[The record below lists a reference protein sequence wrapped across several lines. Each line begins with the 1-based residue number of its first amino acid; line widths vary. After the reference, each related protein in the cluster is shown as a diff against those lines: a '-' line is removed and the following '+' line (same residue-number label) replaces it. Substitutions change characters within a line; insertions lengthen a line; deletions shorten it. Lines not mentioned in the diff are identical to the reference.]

1 MARFKMR
8 IGGGASSDPEVFDRL
23 VAQAKKNGFDAIG
36 MVALAEHT
44 QDQIGDGSD
53 SWVRFTA
60 GNSSFMKLVETD
72 LIHDVLS
79 KEHIEKN
86 ARLLAE
92 QSEIATKHQMK
103 GTVHFLE
110 PMWLPRWFYEK
121 HPHIRG
127 ARCDQPAVAT
137 KRYWSPCLD
146 REEVLAHYREATRK
160 LLELAPAIGVI
171 SMFTND
177 SGAGICW
184 CSGLYPGKNG
194 PDYCKDIPFGTRI
207 QKWLKAILDGASD
220 AGRQIEVALSPVHFS
235 RDERLQT
242 IQKLPKHAHLA
253 VGMGN
258 FPNIPFFGPAAIE
271 TIVES
276 KKRRRHALLGVN
288 PTLGLMRPVI
298 ETPVPY
304 YILDVMREVG
314 QSDAELISVG
324 GIGEGQYGID
334 TVPTAAILSGL
345 KRCPKSN
352 ADIDR
357 RVAKIAREQ
366 VGAKLAPALVS
377 AWRDLDHALRLWPH
391 NADTNHHLYPAYSVV
406 ADRWLV
412 RPLVPVPRLLT
423 DNERA
428 YYSKHRH
435 HGRGLTPEQL
445 DSFFIAESTQN
456 YEIPEFKWLVAI
468 YDEMMQYMN
477 RAIDTLEAELD
488 NKADEMT
495 RKRFTLQ
502 YYRVAATRAIWRT
515 QRNVLRCGSII
526 EFFTGERKEEYWH
539 GIRKDESYLEPGT
552 YRRLFL
558 EAVDDE
564 IQNCRDMIRMMAESE
579 VPLIATGK
587 EQSFVLPEN
596 LPEQLAR
603 KISIMEAH
611 KADIDLLFPNC
622 PPETFT
628 DPTYEWADT
637 TTDDD

>member
-8 IGGGASSDPEVFDRL
+8 IGGGGSRDPEVFDRL
-23 VAQAKKNGFDAIG
+23 VVAAKKNGFDAIG
-36 MVALAEHT
+36 MAALAEHT
-44 QDQIGDGSD
+44 QDQIGDGGD

-60 GNSSFMKLVETD
+60 GNSSFMKLVETR
-72 LIHDVLS
+72 LVHDILS
-79 KEHIEKN
+79 KDHIEKN

-92 QSEIATKHQMK
+92 QSEIVTKHQMK

-146 REEVLAHYREATRK
+146 QEEVLAHYREATRK
-160 LLELAPAIGVI
+160 LLEAAPGIGVI
-171 SMFTND
+171 RMFTND

-184 CSGLYPGKNG
+184 CTGLYPGRNG

-220 AGRQIEVALSPVHFS
+220 AGRQIEVALMPLHFS
-235 RDERLQT
+235 RDEKYETLR
-242 IQKLPKHAHLA
+242 KLPKHAHL
-253 VGMGN
+253 VIRRGN
-258 FPNIPFFGPAAIE
+258 FPNIPFFGPDTVKLIE
-271 TIVES
+271 ES
-276 KKRRRHALLGVN
+276 KKCRRGIFLSIA
-288 PTLGLMRPVI
+288 PTLGMMQPAVEMPI
-298 ETPVPY
+298 PY
-304 YILDVMREVG
+304 YILDVMREIG
-314 QSDAELISVG
+314 GCGAEIISVRG
-324 GIGEGQYGID
+324 VGEGQYGID

-345 KRCPKSN
+345 KRPPKSS

-357 RVAKIAREQ
+357 RVAKIAKEQ

-377 AWRDLDHALRLWPH
+377 AWRDVDHAARLWPH
-391 NADTNHHLYPAYSVV
+391 NADTNHHLHPTYSVV

-412 RPLVPVPRLLT
+412 RPLVPVPALLA
-423 DNERA
+423 DDERA

-456 YEIPEFKWLVAI
+456 YETPEFKWLVAI
-468 YDEMMQYMN
+468 YDEMIAYMN
-477 RAIDTLEAELD
+477 RAVATLETELD
-488 NKADEMT
+488 GITDEMT
-495 RKRFTLQ
+495 KKRFTLQ
-502 YYRVAATRAIWRT
+502 YHRVAAARAIWRT
-515 QRNVLRCGSII
+515 QRNVFRCGSII

-564 IQNCRDMIRMMAESE
+564 IKNCRNIIKMMADSE
-579 VPLIATGK
+579 ITLFSTGK
-587 EQSFVLPEN
+587 EQSFVLPDN
-596 LPEQLAR
+596 LPEQLA
-603 KISIMEAH
+603 KKMSIMEAH
-611 KADIDLLFPNC
+611 KGDIDLLFPNC

>member
-8 IGGGASSDPEVFDRL
+8 IGGGGSRNPEVFERL
-23 VAQAKKNGFDAIG
+23 VAAAKRNGFGAIS
-36 MVALAEHT
+36 MAALAEHT
-44 QDQIGDGSD
+44 PDQIGDGSD

-60 GNSSFMKLVETD
+60 MCSAYMKLVETN
-72 LIHDVLS
+72 LVHDVLS
-79 KEHIEKN
+79 KDHIEKN

-92 QSEIATKHQMK
+92 QSEIVTGHGMK
-103 GTVHFLE
+103 GMVFFLE
-110 PMWLPRWFYEK
+110 PMWLPRWFYQK

-137 KRYWSPCLD
+137 RRYWSPCLD
-146 REEVLAHYREATRK
+146 QEEVLAHYREATRK
-160 LLELAPAIGVI
+160 LLELAPGIGVI

-184 CSGLYPGKNG
+184 CTGLYPGRNG

-207 QKWLKAILDGASD
+207 RKWLKAILDGASD
-220 AGRQIEVALSPVHFS
+220 AGRQIEVVLRPVHFS
-235 RDERLQT
+235 RDERLDT
-242 IQKLPKHAHLA
+242 IRKLPKHAHLA
-253 VGMGN
+253 VRRAY
-258 FPNIPFFGPAAIE
+258 FHNIPFFEPKAIE
-271 TIVES
+271 IIAES
-276 KKRRRHALLGVN
+276 KKCRRGAFLGID
-288 PTLGLMRPVI
+288 PTLEMMQPAV
-298 ETPVPY
+298 EMPVPY

-314 QSDAELISVG
+314 GCAAEIISVG
-324 GIGEGQYGID
+324 GIGRPQYGVD

-345 KRCPKSN
+345 KRPPKSS

-357 RVAKIAREQ
+357 RVAKIAKEQ

-377 AWRDLDHALRLWPH
+377 AWRDVDHAVRLWPS
-391 NADTNHHLYPAYSVV
+391 NADTNHHLHPRYSVV

-412 RPLVPVPRLLT
+412 RPLVPVPALLG
-423 DNERA
+423 DDERA

-435 HGRGLTPEQL
+435 HGRGLSREQL

-456 YEIPEFKWLVAI
+456 YETPEFKWLVAI
-468 YDEMMQYMN
+468 YDEMIAYMN
-477 RAIDTLEAELD
+477 RAIATLEAELD
-488 NKADEMT
+488 GITDGMT
-495 RKRFTLQ
+495 KKRFMLQ
-502 YYRVAATRAIWRT
+502 YYRVAALRAIWRT

-558 EAVDDE
+558 EAMDDE
-564 IQNCRDMIRMMAESE
+564 IENCRDIVRMMADSE
-579 VPLIATGK
+579 VTLMATGK

-596 LPEQLAR
+596 LAEQLEK

-611 KADIDLLFPNC
+611 KGDIDLLFPNC